1 VKTYTVYRFDY
12 IRQEREPVGKL
23 LERRS
28 KDRGNNAEALLRL
41 ARKLFPAS
49 SLDSHI
55 FIVPDPVIS
64 SVFPP
69 SVAHGA
75 DEPADHPRVIDPL
88 TVPDPDR

>member
-1 VKTYTVYRFDY
+1 MKTYTVYRFDY

-41 ARKLFPAS
+41 ARKLYSTS

-55 FIVPDPVIS
+55 VIIPDSVLS
-64 SVFPP
+64 TVFPSSSP
-69 SVAHGA
+69 RGTGETA
-75 DEPADHPRVIDPL
+75 EPPRVIDPL
-88 TVPDPDR
+88 SLPDANN